1 MKPIKLIMSAFGP
14 YAGTTPEINFEQF
27 EDKGLFLIS
36 GDTGAGKTTIF
47 DAICFALYGETS
59 GIYRDTRN
67 LRSEYA
73 DDGVESYVD
82 FYFSHQG
89 IHYHIKRQPSF
100 ERKKKRGDGVIT
112 EKEQAIF
119 YKENEQ
125 PIEGLIQ
132 VNNAVKELLRI
143 DDKQFKQ
150 IAMIAQGEFWDL
162 LNAKTEQRTDILRT
176 IFLTDGY
183 KNIEH
188 KLKDLMD
195 TSYKEKVNAENSV
208 IQYFCDVTGDDNS
221 ELSEK
226 LAELQNRA
234 QNTSSA
240 WNFDELL
247 DMIKRVIE
255 DDEERQKEGKE
266 KLKIAKDELEKTKA
280 SLATAKNNNALITRF
295 EKLQVEQKK
304 LETRKQEM
312 QNLSVL
318 LEKQKKATHI
328 VEPKYTSWQTK
339 SGERVE
345 TEKRIGEKEEL
356 LKSAKLDA
364 EQAAKKLDKA
374 EKKGLTAETLRK
386 KIDKI
391 NEEQEK
397 YQRRN
402 QLIEALEKLK
412 QDKEDICSK
421 EEKMKESEKELET
434 RIQALKTAISTLEG
448 KPEALASA
456 KAEND
461 KLSELLEDIKSIMDK
476 SIPDCDKK
484 KEKLNQKQK
493 AYVEARD
500 AYDKA
505 SAKRAAAEK
514 ILEDCRAGL
523 LAEGLEEGEK
533 CPVCGS
539 IHHPELAHMPETSIT
554 EEAFKELQQ
563 EEVEKQEK
571 KTRALTAAESLK
583 SVVEQMEEQLRV
595 GILDCL
601 ENEVI
606 GIEASGEDL
615 KNLICL
621 IKKAQNDVEDKIKN
635 NTKLQIALEKEC
647 KELTK
652 AKEELETAQGADRDT
667 LSKAKEELSR
677 KKQTNETE
685 TVEKNAVLETLS
697 ELSYKDWNTAE
708 AEKDKAVKEVK
719 AIQEALDSA
728 KKEKKD
734 ADSKVVSHRSSLE
747 TLKDSL
753 ETQKADESKHK
764 AVLEKYLLE
773 QEFNSPEEMQKY
785 IVSEE
790 ALADSNKA
798 INDYKQAVFTNRT
811 QLTQAEEDVKGKKR
825 IDVEEL
831 QTLCTEQDN
840 LVETLRKK
848 VNTIEFRIK
857 TNTEKQENIVS
868 QRSGIENSRK
878 KNSICMRLYNLVKG
892 KTGKGKITLEQ
903 YIQAAGFDGIIA
915 AANKRLFPMSDGQY
929 ELYRQED
936 SLGKQSNT
944 FLDLEVLD
952 HYTGRRRP
960 VGNLSGGE
968 SFKASL
974 SLALGL
980 SDVVS
985 ANLGGIQM
993 DALFVDEG
1001 FGTLDRKSIDNAMEV
1016 LVNLS
1021 NSNKLVGIISH
1032 REEVMDNIPQ
1042 QIKVRKTTKGSQVTV
1057 ETGL

>member
-14 YAGTTPEINFEQF
+14 YAGITPEINFEQF

-59 GIYRDTRN
+59 GTYRNTKN

-89 IHYHIKRQPSF
+89 ICYHIKRQPSY
-100 ERKKKRGDGVIT
+100 ERKKKRGDGIIT

-119 YKENEQ
+119 YKEDEK
-125 PIEGLIQ
+125 PIEGLTQ
-132 VNNAVKELLRI
+132 VNNAVKELLHI

-183 KNIEH
+183 KNIEY
-188 KLKDLMD
+188 KLKDRMD
-195 TSYKEKVNAENSV
+195 ASYKEKVNAENSV
-208 IQYFCDVTGDDNS
+208 IQYFCDVTADDNS
-221 ELSEK
+221 ELSEE
-226 LAELQNRA
+226 LTELQNRA
-234 QNTSSA
+234 KNTSSA

-247 DMIKRVIE
+247 DMIKSVIE
-255 DDEERQKEGKE
+255 DDGERQEEGKE
-266 KLKIAKDELEKTKA
+266 KLRIAEEELEKTKV
-280 SLATAKNNNALITRF
+280 SLTTAENNNELITRF
-295 EKLQVEQKK
+295 EKLQEEQQE
-304 LETRKQEM
+304 LEMRKQEM
-312 QNLSVL
+312 HKLSDL
-318 LEKQKKATHI
+318 LEKQKKATYI
-328 VEPKYTSWQTK
+328 VNPAYSSWRTK
-339 SGERVE
+339 ADERIK
-345 TEKRIGEKEEL
+345 TEQQIEEREKL
-356 LKSAKLDA
+356 LESAKLDA
-364 EQAAKKLDKA
+364 EQATRKFDEAQ
-374 EKKGLTAETLRK
+374 KKGFAVEPLNK
-386 KIDKI
+386 KIDEI
-391 NEEQEK
+391 NGEQEK
-397 YQRRN
+397 YQQKN

-421 EEKMKESEKELET
+421 EEKMKESENELEAQ
-434 RIQALKTAISTLEG
+434 IQALMTVISTLKG
-448 KPEALASA
+448 KPGALALA
-456 KAEND
+456 KAEED
-461 KLSELLEDIKSIMDK
+461 KLSELLEDIRTIMDK
-476 SIPDCDKK
+476 NIPACDKK
-484 KEKLNQKQK
+484 KQELTQKQK
-493 AYVEARD
+493 LYSEARD
-500 AYDKA
+500 AYDRV
-505 SAKRAAAEK
+505 SVKRVAAEK
-514 ILEDCRAGL
+514 ILEGCRAGL
-523 LAEGLEEGEK
+523 LAARLEEGEK

-539 IHHPELAHMPETSIT
+539 VHHPELAHMPETSMT
-554 EEAFKELQQ
+554 EEEFEELQQ
-563 EEVEKQEK
+563 EENEKQEK
-571 KTRALTAAESLK
+571 KTSALTAVESLK

-595 GILDCL
+595 SILDCL

-615 KNLICL
+615 KNLICR
-621 IKKAQNDVEDKIKN
+621 IKKAQNDVKDKIKN
-635 NTKLQIALEKEC
+635 NTELRITLEREC

-652 AKEELETAQGADRDT
+652 AEKELEAAQGKDRDA
-667 LSKAKEELSR
+667 LLKAKEDLGL
-677 KKQTNETE
+677 KKQTNEIE
-685 TVEKNAVLETLS
+685 MAEKNAVLKTLS
-697 ELSYKDWNTAE
+697 KLSYEDWNTAK
-708 AEKDKAVKEVK
+708 AERDKIVKEVS
-719 AIQEALDSA
+719 AIQEALGTA
-728 KKEKKD
+728 EKEKKD
-734 ADSKVVSHRSSLE
+734 ADNEVVSHTSSLK

-753 ETQKADESKHK
+753 ESQKTDEQRLIT
-764 AVLEKYLLE
+764 VLEQQLTK
-773 QEFNSPEEMQKY
+773 QQFASIGEMQQY
-785 IVSEE
+785 IVSENV
-790 ALADSNKA
+790 LADSETR
-798 INDYKQAVFTNRT
+798 INDFKQDVSTNRT
-811 QLTQAEEDVKGKKR
+811 QLAQAKADVKGKER

-831 QTLCTEQDN
+831 QTLWTEQDN
-840 LVETLRKK
+840 LVKELRKK
-848 VNTIEFRIK
+848 VNAIEFRIK
-857 TNTEKQENIVS
+857 TNTEKQKNIEN
-868 QRSGIENSRK
+868 QRSGLENSRK
-878 KNSICMRLYNLVKG
+878 ENSICMRLYNLVKG
-892 KTGKGKITLEQ
+892 KTGNGKITLEQ

-915 AANKRLFPMSDGQY
+915 AANKRLFPMSDNQY

-985 ANLGGIQM
+985 SNLGGIQM

-1001 FGTLDRKSIDNAMEV
+1001 FGTLDRKSIDNAMEI

-1042 QIKVRKTTKGSQVTV
+1042 QIKVRKTTRGSEITI